1 MRAPKI
7 KVLVAEDDANLATG
21 LKEGLELMG
30 YQVSLAKTGTRALD
44 MAVTG
49 QYPLLVLDLNLPGM
63 NGMDVCRA
71 IRQSNP
77 KLPILILTA
86 LGGID
91 QKIEGLKAGADDYM
105 VKPPDLRELDARLRA
120 LLRRA
125 EPVETSAE
133 ELKLANLTLD
143 LNRKVA
149 FRDETEIA
157 LTAKEF
163 NLLEYLMRNQGKV
176 ISRQQI
182 AAAVWDI
189 HFDTQTNVVDVYVN
203 FLRKKIDKDFHPR
216 LIDTQIGMGYRFD
229 L

>member
-21 LKEGLELMG
+21 LKEGLDLMG
-30 YQVSLAKTGTRALD
+30 YHVSLAKTGTRALD
-44 MAVTG
+44 MAKTG

-63 NGMDVCRA
+63 NGMDVCRS

-125 EPVETSAE
+125 EPIETSAE

-216 LIDTQIGMGYRFD
+216 LIHTQIGMGYRFD

>member
-21 LKEGLELMG
+21 LKEGLDLMG
-30 YQVSLAKTGTRALD
+30 YHVSLAKTGTRALN
-44 MAVTG
+44 MAITG
-49 QYPLLVLDLNLPGM
+49 QFPLLVLDLNLPGM
-63 NGMDVCRA
+63 NGMDVCRS

-125 EPVETSAE
+125 DPVETSAE

-176 ISRQQI
+176 ISRQQL

-216 LIDTQIGMGYRFD
+216 LIHTQIGMGYRFD

>member
-21 LKEGLELMG
+21 LKDGLELKG

-86 LGGID
+86 LGGVD
-91 QKIEGLKAGADDYM
+91 QKIEGLEAGADDYM

-176 ISRQQI
+176 ISRQQL

-216 LIDTQIGMGYRFD
+216 LIHTQIGMGYRFD

>member
-1 MRAPKI
+1 MRVPKI

-86 LGGID
+86 LGGVD
-91 QKIEGLKAGADDYM
+91 QKIEGLEAGADDYM

-216 LIDTQIGMGYRFD
+216 LIHTQIGMGYRFD

>member
-21 LKEGLELMG
+21 LKDGLDLMG

-77 KLPILILTA
+77 KLLILILTA
-86 LGGID
+86 LGGVD
-91 QKIEGLKAGADDYM
+91 QKIEGLEAGADDYM

-176 ISRQQI
+176 ISRQQL

-216 LIDTQIGMGYRFD
+216 LIHTQIGMGYRFD

>member
-21 LKEGLELMG
+21 LKEGLDLMG
-30 YQVSLAKTGTRALD
+30 YHVSLAKTGTRALD
-44 MAVTG
+44 MAKTG

-63 NGMDVCRA
+63 NGMDVCRS

-91 QKIEGLKAGADDYM
+91 QKIEGLEAGADDYM

-176 ISRQQI
+176 ISRQQL

-216 LIDTQIGMGYRFD
+216 LIHTQIGMGYRFD

>member
-21 LKEGLELMG
+21 LKDGLELMG

-86 LGGID
+86 LGGVD
-91 QKIEGLKAGADDYM
+91 QKIEGLEAGADDYM

-125 EPVETSAE
+125 EPVETGAE

-176 ISRQQI
+176 ISRQQL

-216 LIDTQIGMGYRFD
+216 LIHTQIGMGYRFD

>member
-86 LGGID
+86 LGGVD
-91 QKIEGLKAGADDYM
+91 QKIEGLEAGADDYM

-216 LIDTQIGMGYRFD
+216 LIHTQIGMGYRFD

>member
-21 LKEGLELMG
+21 LKDGLELKG

-86 LGGID
+86 LGGVD
-91 QKIEGLKAGADDYM
+91 QKIEGLEAGADDYM

-216 LIDTQIGMGYRFD
+216 LIHTQIGMGYRFD

>member
-1 MRAPKI
+1 
-7 KVLVAEDDANLATG
+7 
-21 LKEGLELMG
+21 
-30 YQVSLAKTGTRALD
+30 
-44 MAVTG
+44 
-49 QYPLLVLDLNLPGM
+49 
-63 NGMDVCRA
+63 
-71 IRQSNP
+71 
-77 KLPILILTA
+77 LTA

-91 QKIEGLKAGADDYM
+91 QKIEGLEAGADDYM

-149 FRDETEIA
+149 FRDEIEIA

-216 LIDTQIGMGYRFD
+216 LIHTQIGMGYRFD

>member
-21 LKEGLELMG
+21 LKDGLELMG

-86 LGGID
+86 LGGVD
-91 QKIEGLKAGADDYM
+91 QKIEGLEAGADDYM
-105 VKPPDLRELDARLRA
+105 VKPPNLRELDARLRA

-176 ISRQQI
+176 ISRQQL

-216 LIDTQIGMGYRFD
+216 LIHTQIGMGYRFD

>member
-21 LKEGLELMG
+21 LKDGLELMG

-86 LGGID
+86 LGGVD
-91 QKIEGLKAGADDYM
+91 QKIEGLEAGADDYM

-216 LIDTQIGMGYRFD
+216 LIHTQIGMGYRFD

>member
-21 LKEGLELMG
+21 LKDGLDLMG

-86 LGGID
+86 LGGVD
-91 QKIEGLKAGADDYM
+91 QKIEGLEAGADDYM

-216 LIDTQIGMGYRFD
+216 LIHTQIGMGYRFD

>member
-21 LKEGLELMG
+21 LKEGLDLMG
-30 YQVSLAKTGTRALD
+30 YHVSLAKTGTRALN
-44 MAVTG
+44 MAITG
-49 QYPLLVLDLNLPGM
+49 QFPLLVLDLNLPGM

-125 EPVETSAE
+125 EPIETSAE

-216 LIDTQIGMGYRFD
+216 LIHTQIGMGYRFD